1 MHSVQEQ
8 TNKPSVLRKLL
19 RIITGCFLLC
29 FLLMMIFGDPR
40 GSSQEIGTTGTIMFG
55 LLFLSLFVKRAI

>member
-8 TNKPSVLRKLL
+8 TNKPSPLRKVLRL
-19 RIITGCFLLC
+19 ITGILLFC

-40 GSSQEIGTTGTIMFG
+40 GSSQGIGTTGTILFG

>member
-8 TNKPSVLRKLL
+8 TNKPSPLRKVLRL
-19 RIITGCFLLC
+19 ITGILLFC

-40 GSSQEIGTTGTIMFG
+40 GSMQGIGTTGTILFG

>member
-8 TNKPSVLRKLL
+8 TNKPSPLRKVLRL
-19 RIITGCFLLC
+19 ITGILLFC
-29 FLLMMIFGDPR
+29 SLLMMIFGDPR
-40 GSSQEIGTTGTIMFG
+40 GDLQGIGTFGTILFG